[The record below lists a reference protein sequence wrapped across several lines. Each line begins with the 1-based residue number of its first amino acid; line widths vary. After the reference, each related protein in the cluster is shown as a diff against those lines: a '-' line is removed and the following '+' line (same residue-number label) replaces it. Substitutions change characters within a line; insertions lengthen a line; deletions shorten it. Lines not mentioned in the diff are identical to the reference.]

1 MFSCYQPAFFPS
13 TQQSSMISGAR
24 YKGDPFSAI
33 SLDLMVGYLDEVKE
47 AGKEKR
53 WYKKGD
59 GNMRMC

>member
-1 MFSCYQPAFFPS
+1 
-13 TQQSSMISGAR
+13 MISGAR